1 MTTFKQ
7 LQLTGSGAKENRRS
21 LDFYPTPPEVTIA
34 LMDFLKL
41 KPCKIWDYYG

>member
-1 MTTFKQ
+1 MRQ
-7 LQLTGSGAKENRRS
+7 IDLQLTAGNNKGNRRE

-41 KPCKIWDYYG
+41 VEK